1 MLVFLDWSLE
11 TGSAVALGMGTR
23 MAGQLG
29 QGSGCLFLF
38 MYPLPP
44 PPNPHKGLQLL
55 WRIRGN
61 PNLTNSINCR
71 PHSKEEASDS
81 K

>member
-11 TGSAVALGMGTR
+11 TGSAVAFGMGIR

-29 QGSGCLFLF
+29 WGSVCLFLF
-38 MYPLPP
+38 ISH
-44 PPNPHKGLQLL
+44 PPNPHMRCLQLL

-61 PNLTNSINCR
+61 PNLTNCINCWT
-71 PHSKEEASDS
+71 HMKEEKKGS